1 MASPRRKAPDPSRGP
16 FVRREPDPTLESVFS
31 RNLSASSTPSRR
43 LGERSVAVRAPTTAR
58 PQSSRA
64 ADLVA
69 SINANYFEGPRFD
82 MSYAY
87 ARLDVN
93 ARRAEKQASR
103 EADIARRQAGAVSA
117 QELQQENGFF
127 NKLDMSQVK
136 IVNRRPRAI
145 KLG

>member
-1 MASPRRKAPDPSRGP
+1 
-16 FVRREPDPTLESVFS
+16 
-31 RNLSASSTPSRR
+31 
-43 LGERSVAVRAPTTAR
+43 
-58 PQSSRA
+58 
-64 ADLVA
+64 
-69 SINANYFEGPRFD
+69 

-87 ARLDVN
+87 ARLDVK

-103 EADIARRQAGAVSA
+103 EAYIARRQAGSISA

-136 IVNRRPRAI
+136 IVNRSPRAT

>member
-1 MASPRRKAPDPSRGP
+1 
-16 FVRREPDPTLESVFS
+16 
-31 RNLSASSTPSRR
+31 
-43 LGERSVAVRAPTTAR
+43 
-58 PQSSRA
+58 
-64 ADLVA
+64 
-69 SINANYFEGPRFD
+69 

-87 ARLDVN
+87 ACLDVN

-103 EADIARRQAGAVSA
+103 EADIARRQAGSISA
-117 QELQQENGFF
+117 RELQQENGFF

>member
-1 MASPRRKAPDPSRGP
+1 
-16 FVRREPDPTLESVFS
+16 
-31 RNLSASSTPSRR
+31 
-43 LGERSVAVRAPTTAR
+43 
-58 PQSSRA
+58 
-64 ADLVA
+64 
-69 SINANYFEGPRFD
+69 

-87 ARLDVN
+87 ARLDVK

-103 EADIARRQAGAVSA
+103 EADIARRQAGEISA

-136 IVNRRPRAI
+136 IVNRSPRTI

>member
-1 MASPRRKAPDPSRGP
+1 
-16 FVRREPDPTLESVFS
+16 
-31 RNLSASSTPSRR
+31 
-43 LGERSVAVRAPTTAR
+43 
-58 PQSSRA
+58 
-64 ADLVA
+64 
-69 SINANYFEGPRFD
+69 

-103 EADIARRQAGAVSA
+103 EADIARRQAGSISA

-127 NKLDMSQVK
+127 NKLDMSQVR

>member
-1 MASPRRKAPDPSRGP
+1 
-16 FVRREPDPTLESVFS
+16 
-31 RNLSASSTPSRR
+31 
-43 LGERSVAVRAPTTAR
+43 
-58 PQSSRA
+58 
-64 ADLVA
+64 
-69 SINANYFEGPRFD
+69 

-93 ARRAEKQASR
+93 ARRAEKKASR
-103 EADIARRQAGAVSA
+103 DADIARRQAGSISA

-136 IVNRRPRAI
+136 IVNRNPRAI